1 LEVVSGTDV
10 YKKKEGGKEM
20 EDGWEESMMYERRQ
34 YD

>member
-1 LEVVSGTDV
+1 MYT
-10 YKKKEGGKEM
+10 KKKEGGKEM